1 MKPFRLAALAAAAAA
16 WLEPAQ
22 AGVPDIAL
30 CKAAIVVTQ
39 VAAKLP
45 ALMLDAIGAVESGRP
60 DGGGAI
66 APWPWT
72 INVAGSGHLFPTAAE
87 AIAAVRA
94 AQAQG
99 IQSIDVGCMQINLQQ
114 HPAAFAT
121 LEQAFDP
128 EANVRYAAAFLN
140 RLHTDRG
147 TWSDAIAAYHSSTPA
162 LGSAYLSRVV
172 LAWPTASVYGV
183 TAPPLSGGAVLVSHL
198 PQGPT
203 PESVIDPHHVLTP
216 AFRSQLVAEL
226 NFRTRRDA
234 ALGLASTHGA
244 ALLQGRTSARLD
256 RNGGRL
262 LVASGQN
269 R

>member
-1 MKPFRLAALAAAAAA
+1 MKLLRLATSVAIAAA
-16 WLEPAQ
+16 WLAPAQ

-30 CKAAIVVTQ
+30 CRAAIAATQ

-45 ALMLDAIGAVESGRP
+45 TQMLDAIGAVESGRP

-72 INVAGSGHLFPTAAE
+72 INVAGAGHLFATAAE
-87 AIAAVRA
+87 AIAAVRT

-121 LEQAFDP
+121 LEEAFDP

-147 TWSDAIAAYHSSTPA
+147 TWGNAIAAYHSSTPS
-162 LGSAYLSRVV
+162 LGSAYLSHVV
-172 LAWPTASVYGV
+172 LAWPTASAYGV
-183 TAPPLSGGAVLVSHL
+183 AAAPVSGRTLLAARLPLA
-198 PQGPT
+198 PA
-203 PESVIDPHHVLTP
+203 PESVIDPRHVLTP
-216 AFRSQLVAEL
+216 AFRTQLVSEL
-226 NFRTRRDA
+226 AFRNRRDV
-234 ALGLASTHGA
+234 ALGIVPMQGN
-244 ALLQGRTSARLD
+244 ALLQGRTRASSEP
-256 RNGGRL
+256 NGRL
-262 LVASGQN
+262 LVASGPS